1 VFASS
6 RVRKSGLSQRDC
18 FGYDCIQIH
27 NMSNSEKKD
36 KPRAR
41 GKFGNQEIINA
52 VRDAV
57 LKAGSCRVA
66 DLATELGVSEVSIR
80 KSLDELERQ
89 GVVRRFH
96 GEALVYNG
104 DDIPFRMNV
113 HYVEKQAI
121 ARRAAALV
129 QPGDTIFLEA
139 GSAIAMFAERIKDV
153 RGLTVIT
160 SNLFIA
166 RLFRDS
172 KVRVIVLG
180 GLYQQE
186 SESLVGP
193 AVCESIKSVGFSM
206 SFIGVSGFTIASG
219 FMLNDIARAE
229 VTRSILERGVE
240 CKAKA
245 WILTDSSKFGAS
257 HAALVCSDLSL
268 ITGVVTDSGLP
279 DNCRHYLETS
289 GVEVLI

>member
-1 VFASS
+1 
-6 RVRKSGLSQRDC
+6 
-18 FGYDCIQIH
+18 
-27 NMSNSEKKD
+27 MSTIERKD

-41 GKFGNQEIINA
+41 GKFGNREISIA

-57 LKAGSCRVA
+57 LKAGSCKVA
-66 DLATELGVSEVSIR
+66 DLATELSVSEVSIR

-89 GVVRRFH
+89 GIVRRFH
-96 GEALVYNG
+96 GEARINNG
-104 DDIPFRMNV
+104 DDIPFRMHV

-121 ARRAAALV
+121 ASRAATLV
-129 QPGDTIFLEA
+129 EPEDTILLEA
-139 GSAIAMFAERIKDV
+139 GSAIAMFAERIKDM

-166 RLFRDS
+166 RSFRGS

-180 GLYQQE
+180 GLYQEE

-193 AVCESIKSVGFSM
+193 AVCESIRSIGFSK
-206 SFIGVSGFTIASG
+206 SFIGVSGFTISGG

-229 VTRSILERGVE
+229 VTRSILERGAE
-240 CKAKA
+240 CRAKA

-268 ITGVVTDSGLP
+268 ISGMVTDPGIP
-279 DNCRHYLETS
+279 EEYRRYLEAA
-289 GVEVLI
+289 GIEVLS

>member
-1 VFASS
+1 
-6 RVRKSGLSQRDC
+6 
-18 FGYDCIQIH
+18 
-27 NMSNSEKKD
+27 MSTTERKD

-41 GKFGNQEIINA
+41 GKFGNREIIDA

-66 DLATELGVSEVSIR
+66 DLAAELSVSEVSIR

-89 GVVRRFH
+89 GIVRRLH
-96 GEALVYNG
+96 GEAHINSG
-104 DDIPFRMNV
+104 DDIPFRMHV
-113 HYVEKQAI
+113 HYAEKQAI
-121 ARRAAALV
+121 ASRAAALV
-129 QPGDTIFLEA
+129 EPGDTILLEA

-166 RLFRDS
+166 RSFRGS

-180 GLYQQE
+180 GLYQEE

-193 AVCESIKSVGFSM
+193 AVCEAIRSVGFSK
-206 SFIGVSGFTIASG
+206 SFIGVSGFTIEGG

-229 VTRSILERGVE
+229 VTRSILERGAE
-240 CKAKA
+240 CRAKA

-268 ITGVVTDSGLP
+268 VAGVVTDPGVP
-279 DNCRHYLETS
+279 DDFKRHLEAS

>member
-1 VFASS
+1 
-6 RVRKSGLSQRDC
+6 
-18 FGYDCIQIH
+18 
-27 NMSNSEKKD
+27 MSAVERRD

-41 GKFGNQEIINA
+41 GKFGNREIIVA

-66 DLATELGVSEVSIR
+66 DLAKELGVSEVSIR

-89 GVVRRFH
+89 GIVRRFH
-96 GEALVYNG
+96 GEARIYDG
-104 DDIPFRMNV
+104 DDIPFRMHI
-113 HYVEKQAI
+113 HYAEKQAI
-121 ARRAAALV
+121 ASLAAALV
-129 QPGDTIFLEA
+129 EPGDTILLEA

-166 RLFRDS
+166 RLFRGS
-172 KVRVIVLG
+172 KTRVIVLG
-180 GLYQQE
+180 GIYQDD

-193 AVCESIKSVGFSM
+193 AVCETIRSMGFSKA
-206 SFIGVSGFTIASG
+206 FIGISGFTIVGG

-229 VTRSILERGVE
+229 VTRSILERGAE

-257 HAALVCSDLSL
+257 HAALVCSDLTL
-268 ITGVVTDSGLP
+268 IAGVVTDPGIP
-279 DNCRHYLETS
+279 EAYRRHLEAARVAILS
-289 GVEVLI
+289 